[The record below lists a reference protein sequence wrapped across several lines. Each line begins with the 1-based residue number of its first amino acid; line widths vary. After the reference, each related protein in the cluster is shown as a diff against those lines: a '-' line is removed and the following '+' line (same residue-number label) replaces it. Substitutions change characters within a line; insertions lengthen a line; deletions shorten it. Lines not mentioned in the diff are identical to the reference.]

1 MNTIMMIGSKLGRH
15 CGRVG
20 IRGRT
25 IICSLLSTIAAPST
39 DLAAV
44 SAPAS
49 SYNDKY
55 WMPFTDNH
63 KFKGF
68 PRKVFE
74 RASGVYYYLED
85 GTPILDG
92 ISGLWC
98 CNAGHG
104 QPKIVQAIQT
114 QAAKL
119 DFAASFNSSHK
130 LPYLFAEKLLELLP
144 GRDFSQVF
152 FTMCG
157 STAVDTALK
166 IALQYHRANGDHSKV
181 RFIGRER
188 GYHGVGFGGTI
199 IYVFHADVWTCLSP
213 DEGYVCSGL
222 LLCLSGISVGGIMP
236 NRKAFSGNMLPFVD
250 HIVHTHSLPHMAYSK
265 GQPAWGDHLADD
277 LERVIARHDASTIAA
292 VVLR

>member
-1 MNTIMMIGSKLGRH
+1 MMNRMIRPRR
-15 CGRVG
+15 CDRVG
-20 IRGRT
+20 IR
-25 IICSLLSTIAAPST
+25 SFLATIAAPST
-39 DLAAV
+39 DI
-44 SAPAS
+44 S
-49 SYNDKY
+49 SEVTANSYGKY
-55 WMPFTDNH
+55 WMRFTDNR

-104 QPKIVQAIQT
+104 QPKIVQAIQN

-130 LPYLFAEKLLELLP
+130 LPYLFAEKILELLP

-166 IALQYHRANGDHSKV
+166 IALQYHRAKGDYSKV

-188 GYHGVGFGGTI
+188 GYHGVGFGGNSLARSVCI
-199 IYVFHADVWTCLSP
+199 F
-213 DEGYVCSGL
+213 VCSL
-222 LLCLSGISVGGIMP
+222 LVTLFL
-236 NRKAFSGNMLPFVD
+236 
-250 HIVHTHSLPHMAYSK
+250 Y
-265 GQPAWGDHLADD
+265 
-277 LERVIARHDASTIAA
+277 
-292 VVLR
+292 

>member
-1 MNTIMMIGSKLGRH
+1 MMIGSKLGRH

-20 IRGRT
+20 IRGRK
-25 IICSLLSTIAAPST
+25 ISCSLLSTMVAAPST

-188 GYHGVGFGGTI
+188 GYHGVGFGGTV

-222 LLCLSGISVGGIMP
+222 LLCLSVCQGLVSVAYCRIAKP
-236 NRKAFSGNMLPFVD
+236 SLETCCLSSTTSYTPTPF
-250 HIVHTHSLPHMAYSK
+250 HTWPTR
-265 GQPAWGDHLADD
+265 
-277 LERVIARHDASTIAA
+277 RVSRRGATTWPMTWRES
-292 VVLR
+292 

>member
-1 MNTIMMIGSKLGRH
+1 MIGNLGRL

-20 IRGRT
+20 IRGGAISHR
-25 IICSLLSTIAAPST
+25 LLSTIAAPST
-39 DLAAV
+39 DLAVTTA
-44 SAPAS
+44 AAAAGT

-55 WMPFTDNH
+55 WMPFTDNR

-130 LPYLFAEKLLELLP
+130 LPYMFAEKILDLLP

-166 IALQYHRANGDHSKV
+166 IALQYHRANGDFSKV

-188 GYHGVGFGGTI
+188 GYHGVGFGGT
-199 IYVFHADVWTCLSP
+199 
-213 DEGYVCSGL
+213 
-222 LLCLSGISVGGIMP
+222 
-236 NRKAFSGNMLPFVD
+236 
-250 HIVHTHSLPHMAYSK
+250 
-265 GQPAWGDHLADD
+265 
-277 LERVIARHDASTIAA
+277 VIAQYVMYADAWTVS
-292 VVLR
+292 